1 MTPSHT
7 TGLGNPELAGKRT
20 LFQPPANETKP
31 NQPRVE
37 GRIIKESKKP
47 DPEKE
52 ARIINRSPQRVR
64 TTIELTTQALKIIQ
78 GFQQD
83 YRLSTGKVLP
93 LWKAVSQ
100 AIEYYGKGKES
111 DS

>member
-7 TGLGNPELAGKRT
+7 TGLGNPELAGKRA
-20 LFQPPANETKP
+20 LFQPPAIESKHS
-31 NQPRVE
+31 QPSVG
-37 GRIIKESKKP
+37 GRTIKEMKKP
-47 DPEKE
+47 DPEKGT
-52 ARIINRSPQRVR
+52 RIIDRSPQRVR
-64 TTIELTTQALKIIQ
+64 TTIELTPQALKIIQ

-83 YRLSTGKVLP
+83 FRLNTGKVLP

-100 AIEYYGKGKES
+100 AIEYYGKGKGP